1 MFNGTKSFTALKSCY
16 HRNVETFKQIFA
28 FTQFL
33 ITSLHPNQD
42 PSASTVSADLTAT
55 GQDILAAPI
64 PPTFSTSILRQS
76 FLERKLEAG
85 RSVAGIPVANLN
97 IKVVDHWYRLG
108 WYELFRRRF
117 AILEYLLFSTRS
129 WFPFSLRLRFYPVY
143 QVQAQTLMVPRRLQ
157 KRRNK
162 RLKMHPKR
170 FA

>member
-1 MFNGTKSFTALKSCY
+1 M
-16 HRNVETFKQIFA
+16 ETFKQIFA

-33 ITSLHPNQD
+33 IASLHPNGD
-42 PSASTVSADLTAT
+42 PSASTVSPDLNAT

-64 PPTFSTSILRQS
+64 PPSFSTSILRQS

-117 AILEYLLFSTRS
+117 AILVFIHLPFETNLLI
-129 WFPFSLRLRFYPVY
+129 
-143 QVQAQTLMVPRRLQ
+143 
-157 KRRNK
+157 
-162 RLKMHPKR
+162 
-170 FA
+170 